1 LILVDTNVIS
11 ETMKPSGSLHV
22 LSWLDRQMPGTLFM
36 STTTMA
42 EILVGIQVLPEG
54 KRKDNLT
61 RVFDTLSDRLFRNR
75 ILPFDEQAA
84 IAYSEVVASARK
96 HGRAIAIADGQ
107 IAAIASVH
115 GFTVATRDTAPFL
128 AAGVSVLN
136 PWQE

>member
-1 LILVDTNVIS
+1 LVLVDTNVIS

-22 LSWLDRQMPGTLFM
+22 LNWLDRQMPGTLFM

-54 KRKDNLT
+54 KRKENLT
-61 RVFDTLSDRLFRNR
+61 RVFDTLSDRLFRNG

-84 IAYSEVVASARK
+84 IAYSEVVAAARK
-96 HGRAIAIADGQ
+96 GGRTIAIADGQ
-107 IAAIASVH
+107 IAAIAAVH

-128 AAGVSVLN
+128 AAGVPVLN